1 MHSIYRNNNLK
12 QTEMKTEKVLNV
24 VGLAWS
30 AVLTLTVVA
39 ALVFIVYQLITGNY
53 SGTAARE
60 F

>member
-1 MHSIYRNNNLK
+1 
-12 QTEMKTEKVLNV
+12 MKTEKVLNV

-30 AVLTLTVVA
+30 TVLTLTVVA
-39 ALVFIVYQLITGNY
+39 ALVFTVYQLVTGNY

>member
-1 MHSIYRNNNLK
+1 
-12 QTEMKTEKVLNV
+12 MKTEKVLNV

-39 ALVFIVYQLITGNY
+39 ALVFTVYQLVTGNY